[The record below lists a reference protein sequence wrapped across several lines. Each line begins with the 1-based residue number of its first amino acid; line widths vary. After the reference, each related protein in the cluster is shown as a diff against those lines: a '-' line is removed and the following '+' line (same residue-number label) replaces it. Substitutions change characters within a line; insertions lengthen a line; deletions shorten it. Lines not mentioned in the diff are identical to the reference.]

1 MSGIWWK
8 NFARL
13 LPDNSKVKK
22 CANEILGME
31 KAFAQLFDVV
41 DTQVV
46 DPTLQIFPLYAII
59 SSIKMVVITIVFVV
73 SVFVKDGTLEN
84 IFSHE
89 HYEGMFERDNT
100 IERAVETRAKIQ
112 ESSSSR
118 EFSQLY

>member
-1 MSGIWWK
+1 
-8 NFARL
+8 
-13 LPDNSKVKK
+13 
-22 CANEILGME
+22 ME

-89 HYEGMFERDNT
+89 HYEGMFERDNM

-112 ESSSSR
+112 KSSSSR